1 MRSSRQ
7 AVRAHGAAMTL
18 AGVLAVL
25 GAMAMPVPARAQT
38 HAQAEPRVTAPGVVA
53 VPTPTAGPSSTPA
66 ADPAQ
71 TQAQTQAREAKALAY
86 FGDDVLTDQDGAP
99 HRFYSDLLRGHV
111 VLINVVFTH
120 CPSACPM
127 MTERLKGV
135 RRELGPGFGQRVRF
149 LSISVDPARDTPEAL
164 KAFAARHGAD
174 EPGWRFLVAD
184 EAVLKR
190 LLRRLGQWADNPDDH
205 TTLLIA
211 GNAQAARW
219 TKLRPD
225 APPEKIAAELQRL

>member
-1 MRSSRQ
+1 MSPGFHFARVRGTAMRLSSLAALLGALCLPVQAAAQ
-7 AVRAHGAAMTL
+7 AVSEPAAPA
-18 AGVLAVL
+18 AGQ
-25 GAMAMPVPARAQT
+25 PA
-38 HAQAEPRVTAPGVVA
+38 AQA
-53 VPTPTAGPSSTPA
+53 S
-66 ADPAQ
+66 DPALD
-71 TQAQTQAREAKALAY
+71 QAREAKALAY

-99 HRFYSDLLRGHV
+99 HRFYSDLLRGNV

-127 MTERLKGV
+127 MTERLKRV
-135 RRELGPGFGQRVRF
+135 RRELGPGFGDRVRF

-164 KAFAARHGAD
+164 KAFAARHGVD

-190 LLRRLGQWADNPDDH
+190 LLQRLGQWADKPDDH

>member
-1 MRSSRQ
+1 MSCGFDF
-7 AVRAHGAAMTL
+7 ARARGRTTMWL
-18 AGVLAVL
+18 AGMLLAL
-25 GAMAMPVPARAQT
+25 GALCMPVHAFAQT
-38 HAQAEPRVTAPGVVA
+38 APEGSAQPSAPPA
-53 VPTPTAGPSSTPA
+53 AAA

-71 TQAQTQAREAKALAY
+71 AQAREAKARAY
-86 FGDDVLTDQDGAP
+86 FGDDVLTDQDGVQ
-99 HRFYSDLLRGHV
+99 HRFYTDLLSGNV

-127 MTERLKGV
+127 MTERLKRV
-135 RRELGPGFGQRVRF
+135 RRELGPGFGDRVRF

-164 KAFAARHGAD
+164 KAFAARHAAD

-190 LLRRLGQWADNPDDH
+190 LLQRLGQWADNPDDH